1 MFTFFLKSYRV
12 GLLDF
17 CGSSVE
23 VKFDRNG
30 EDSKISFK
38 LFENGVKLDELSSC
52 HPNTLKGVIVG
63 KKSWGLWLQE
73 WTDGVSDGD
82 FTEKEILNEFSIRGI
97 KIPDPLLT
105 DWDNVLIKK
114 IRKKINGTN

>member
-23 VKFDRNG
+23 VKFDQNG

-97 KIPDPLLT
+97 KIPDPLLI

-114 IRKKINGTN
+114 IRKKINGND